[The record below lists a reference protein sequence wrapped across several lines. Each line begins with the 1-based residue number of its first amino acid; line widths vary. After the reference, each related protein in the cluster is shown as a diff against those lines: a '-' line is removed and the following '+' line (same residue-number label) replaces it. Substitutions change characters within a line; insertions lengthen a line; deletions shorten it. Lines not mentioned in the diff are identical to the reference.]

1 MCVLP
6 QLFRCLKVRQP
17 SVPRGNLELYHN
29 LGSLTAD
36 WLYFW
41 ERCLICPGFMATPR
55 SCLFYSWFASCRLLG
70 IQNWLTIKV
79 ISTPFN
85 LLILHTH
92 CPQPYGSLGST
103 SLLLINCLPNAPGCF
118 VKTLP
123 HKDKISLSS
132 TLISPIFK
140 LFFIFS
146 FLKINKP

>member
-1 MCVLP
+1 LP
-6 QLFRCLKVRQP
+6 CC
-17 SVPRGNLELYHN
+17 GELNRLHSIVM
-29 LGSLTAD
+29 L
-36 WLYFW
+36 FW